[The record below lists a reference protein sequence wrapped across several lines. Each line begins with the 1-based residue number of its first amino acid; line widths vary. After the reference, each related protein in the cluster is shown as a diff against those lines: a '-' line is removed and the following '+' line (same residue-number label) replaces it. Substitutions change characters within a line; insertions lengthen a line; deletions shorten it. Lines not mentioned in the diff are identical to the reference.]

1 MTAIREDRRL
11 ARLSGRC
18 DLDSASF
25 AVAISDISCDGCSAE
40 AECDWGEDC
49 EFLHLRID
57 DRIDVNG
64 RVLWHDGKR
73 AGIRFYGQIH
83 PAVIDQLAAAD

>member
-1 MTAIREDRRL
+1 MSGSRKDRKQ
-11 ARLSGRC
+11 ACLSGQC
-18 DLDSASF
+18 DLDRASF

-49 EFLHLRID
+49 EFLHLRIND
-57 DRIDVNG
+57 AIDVNG
-64 RVLWHDGKR
+64 RVLWHEGKR

-83 PAVIDQLAAAD
+83 PAVIDKLAAA